1 MTDIVTVESLCKVY
15 SAGRGQTR
23 RAVDNVSFTV
33 AEGEVFGIV
42 GESGSGKTTIAR
54 TLLRLAEPTSGFVS
68 VAGIDPWAA
77 SREERRHYRRTV
89 QVVFQDPHSS
99 MDPRMRI
106 GPIVVEGLGES
117 PRSAAMKTRIGSL
130 LDMVGLPRSYAALYP
145 HELSGGQR
153 QRVAIARALAL
164 NPRVLVADEPVSA
177 LDVSMR
183 GQVLNL
189 LVSLQRELDLTVL
202 FISHDLGIVRQ
213 LCNRVAVMYQG
224 RIVEMGDPVRIFH
237 SPEDDYTRALVA
249 SIPKVPVT

>member
-153 QRVAIARALAL
+153 QRVAIARALSL
-164 NPRVLVADEPVSA
+164 NPRELVADEPVSA
-177 LDVSMR
+177 LD
-183 GQVLNL
+183 VLNL